1 MRKKEKG
8 TKEKKKE
15 KKWKKEGKKKR
26 KNLLILN
33 EVPRDILGNSV
44 HEKRKE
50 PPNLILWSYDT
61 NARTWTF
68 FVTNLYFVIRPSLS
82 RRVMNTESYE
92 GEGTLLVYRFY
103 FTRLTKSR

>member
-1 MRKKEKG
+1 MKEEKGGRKKKP
-8 TKEKKKE
+8 KKE
-15 KKWKKEGKKKR
+15 

-50 PPNLILWSYDT
+50 PPNLILRSYDT
-61 NARTWTF
+61 NARTWTS

-92 GEGTLLVYRFY
+92 GEGTLLVS
-103 FTRLTKSR
+103 RLILRGLLNRDKW